1 MASTGRSRR
10 PRAEAVR
17 RGRDEE
23 AKRVD
28 ARDEAE
34 EEEEE
39 GAVAEVS
46 IWFGI
51 QIGRGSRSSFF
62 SVAVADRSRGVSG
75 WQTGHVV
82 VSQVETG
89 GVENRRR
96 RLDLLHVIVSTM
108 VLQ

>member
-39 GAVAEVS
+39 EEGAVAEVS
-46 IWFGI
+46 I
-51 QIGRGSRSSFF
+51 
-62 SVAVADRSRGVSG
+62 
-75 WQTGHVV
+75 
-82 VSQVETG
+82 
-89 GVENRRR
+89 
-96 RLDLLHVIVSTM
+96 
-108 VLQ
+108 